1 MNLFELVVVSRV
13 SDGCKMKDRVEP
25 FVAELLSPIERGQIL
40 RNEIAA
46 ISGEIFETTRAKVID
61 HGQTRVREF
70 FLQRQREIG
79 SDESGSPGDDE
90 VGRRVGRG
98 HRKFVAR

>member
-40 RNEIAA
+40 RNKVAAVAGEILEIAGTK
-46 ISGEIFETTRAKVID
+46 IVD
-61 HGQTRVREF
+61 HREPRIRKF
-70 FLQRQREIG
+70 LLQREREIG
-79 SDESGSPGDDE
+79 ADEAGAAGDDE